1 MLIARSVPE
10 DSDPLMPRVVLE
22 GGPLGPVHD
31 DDPALALMTDLRV
44 VEPRLVRDDVQIDAA
59 LQHMREQGV
68 RLLFVVDASH
78 RLAGVVTSYDIQ
90 GEKPIRHLQ
99 SRDCTLRT
107 CSRADVLVRH
117 VMEPLSELRVVD
129 LDDVR
134 NARVCDV
141 EAALLA
147 EGRTHLPVIERLAEG
162 RMSIRGLFSAT
173 ELARRLGRG
182 VGVVPRAHSFADIER
197 VVAGGAAL

>member
-10 DSDPLMPRVVLE
+10 DSDPLVPRVALE
-22 GGPLGPVHD
+22 RGPLGPLHD

-44 VEPRLVRDDVQIDAA
+44 VEPRLVGDDVQIDAA

-68 RLLFVVDASH
+68 RLLFVVDASR
-78 RLAGVVTSYDIQ
+78 RLVGVVSSYDIQ

-107 CSRADVLVRH
+107 CSRADVLTRH
-117 VMEPLSELRVVD
+117 VMEPLAELRVVD
-129 LDDVR
+129 LEDVR
-134 NARVCDV
+134 NARVADV

-162 RMSIRGLFSAT
+162 RMTIRGLFSAT

-182 VGVVPRAHSFADIER
+182 VGVVPRARSFADIER